1 MIPVIGLWSRFLVLK
16 TNYTTAN
23 DRIVFSH
30 LNIYQNIR
38 FLLNKK
44 TWCCSNTNV
53 QGWNIRFSINGRH
66 VPTHNKW
73 CICCWAQKHKTYS
86 LTITILS
93 KLKHIVFFCE
103 MAYQDRKSLYLMCF
117 FSNIAKSFKIV
128 IRILE
133 FWREIICY
141 DVYFFTKWKNKI
153 LYFFFSN
160 N

>member
-1 MIPVIGLWSRFLVLK
+1 MVWTYKSIKNSDLRSTWLKSRLKIPEMIPVIGLWSRFLVLK

-93 KLKHIVFFCE
+93 KLKHIVFLFVRWLIRTEKVFTLC
-103 MAYQDRKSLYLMCF
+103 A
-117 FSNIAKSFKIV
+117 SFQ
-128 IRILE
+128 ILPKVL
-133 FWREIICY
+133 R
-141 DVYFFTKWKNKI
+141 
-153 LYFFFSN
+153 
-160 N
+160 